1 MLNGKCHRFASF
13 SPAAV
18 DVLKL
23 RKHLN
28 DLKKKKKAR
37 NNSLA
42 LSRELLMSRRGGGAD
57 RGRAAETSRLA
68 EHLSS

>member
-28 DLKKKKKAR
+28 DLKNKKHETT
-37 NNSLA
+37 A
-42 LSRELLMSRRGGGAD
+42 LPYQESF
-57 RGRAAETSRLA
+57 
-68 EHLSS
+68 

>member
-28 DLKKKKKAR
+28 DFFLKKAR